1 MNKTKVAVL
10 FGGCSTEHEVSLQS
24 AAAVIAALPRDIY
37 EVLPVGITRDG
48 RWFYYE
54 GAPDRVAN
62 DTWLEKGRCI
72 PAFFS
77 PNREMRGLFLLQ
89 DGVPSAAPVDVVF
102 PVLHGKYGEDGAIQ
116 GLLELAGIPYTGCG
130 VTASA
135 LCMDKD
141 LSKRI
146 AASVGVSSP
155 KSLAFSRETGLAEIV
170 SRAQSLGFPLF
181 VKPACSGSSI
191 GITKAANVHSL
202 VEGVNQA
209 FLHDRK
215 ILIEQN
221 LAGWEVGCAV
231 LGNEDPLLGEID
243 QIRLLDHLYD
253 YEEKYAPSRYSITL
267 PAQIENDVR
276 RRIEFTART
285 LYKAFGCEGF
295 ARVDLFLTEQGEI
308 LFNEINTIP
317 GFTLASRYPHM
328 FEAAGISF
336 AQVLDRIIRF
346 ALASRSGC
354 RRQSAA
360 IAACTV

>member
-1 MNKTKVAVL
+1 MTKTKVAVL
-10 FGGCSTEHEVSLQS
+10 FGGCSSEHEVSLQS
-24 AAAVIAALPRDIY
+24 AAAVIAALPREYY

-48 RWFYYE
+48 RWFFYE
-54 GAPDRVAN
+54 GTPDQIAN
-62 DTWLEKGRCI
+62 GAWLDNGRCT
-72 PAFFS
+72 PAFLS
-77 PNREMRGLFLLQ
+77 PNREMQGLYLLR
-89 DGVPSAAPVDVVF
+89 DGGLSAEPVDVVF

-116 GLLELAGIPYTGCG
+116 GLLELAGIPYAGCG
-130 VTASA
+130 VATSA

-155 KSLAFSRETGLAEIV
+155 KSLAFTRETGLAEIV

-191 GITKAANVHSL
+191 GITKAADIHSL
-202 VEGVNQA
+202 VEGINQA

-215 ILIEQN
+215 ILIEQSVP
-221 LAGWEVGCAV
+221 GWEVGCAV
-231 LGNEDPLLGEID
+231 LGNEDPLLGETD

-253 YEEKYAPSRYSITL
+253 YDEKYTPSRYSIML
-267 PAQIENDVR
+267 PAQIETGVR

-285 LYKAFGCEGF
+285 LYQAFGCEGF

-328 FEAAGISF
+328 LEAAGFSL
-336 AQVLDRIIRF
+336 AQVLDRIIRL
-346 ALASRSGC
+346 ALSSRGGC
-354 RRQSAA
+354 RRQAA
-360 IAACTV
+360 AKAVCNV